1 MLNFIVITNRSR
13 SRREAG
19 RGGKILRLVTTG
31 RMATLLQV
39 GLVTNHVVEA
49 HRRP

>member
-1 MLNFIVITNRSR
+1 MLNFIMITNRSR
-13 SRREAG
+13 RREAG

-31 RMATLLQV
+31 KMATLLQV